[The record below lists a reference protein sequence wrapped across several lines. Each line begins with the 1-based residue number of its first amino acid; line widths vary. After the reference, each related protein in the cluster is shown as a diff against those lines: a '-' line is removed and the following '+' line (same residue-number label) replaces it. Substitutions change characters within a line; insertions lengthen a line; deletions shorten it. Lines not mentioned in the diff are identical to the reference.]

1 MSVPFGVSSLTLSL
15 FFFLMIRR
23 PPRSTLFPYTTLF
36 RSMKLAGRT
45 RELRELTL
53 RAMVVAYTAAERSE
67 ERFSRNAET
76 DLVCR
81 LLLGKKTGPTT
92 RRALE
97 RSRRWVGRFGRGRRT
112 EATPPRS
119 RCRPALVHF
128 FLMIRRP
135 PRSTLFPYTTL
146 FRSQDQCHT
155 AGTCDPSTGACSNPA
170 KANGTAC
177 DDADAGPHSDHCE
190 AGGWRAGET

>member
-81 LLLGKKTGPTT
+81 LLLGKKADEGGVAQRDSEAACPA
-92 RRALE
+92 RARPGRPAAARLDA
-97 RSRRWVGRFGRGRRT
+97 RASRLRSSKIRKRGSSSSRRF
-112 EATPPRS
+112 
-119 RCRPALVHF
+119 F
-128 FLMIRRP
+128 FLKNTAP
-135 PRSTLFPYTTL
+135 PETYPLP
-146 FRSQDQCHT
+146 
-155 AGTCDPSTGACSNPA
+155 PPA
-170 KANGTAC
+170 
-177 DDADAGPHSDHCE
+177 PLPI
-190 AGGWRAGET
+190 